1 MAIPDYQTI
10 MLPLMKL
17 ASDRKEHSLR
27 EAIDKLAT
35 EFNLSYEEKRRL
47 LPSGKQELF
56 NNRVG
61 WTRTYLKKA
70 GLLEITR
77 SGYFK
82 VTERGIEVLGENPKR
97 IDNKLLVKFEEFR
110 EFIEVREFKT
120 FRRERPAVNRGLSEV
135 EVTPVEELEN
145 AYQNIRNSLASEI
158 LVQVKSISPSMF
170 ERVVVKLIVEMG
182 YGGSLKDAGDAIGG
196 IGDEG
201 IDGIIKQDKL
211 GLDTIYIQAKR
222 WQNIVGRPE
231 VQKFAGAL
239 QGKRAKRGIFITTSD
254 YTREAREYADSIE
267 NKIILIDGNQLAQLM
282 IDSNVGC
289 STTNNYEIK
298 RIDGDYFIEEST

>member
-1 MAIPDYQTI
+1 MAIPDYKTI

-82 VTERGIEVLGENPKR
+82 VTERGIEVLKENPIK
-97 IDNKLLVKFEEFR
+97 IDNRLLYKFKEFR
-110 EFIEVREFKT
+110 DFVT
-120 FRRERPAVNRGLSEV
+120 FRREQPAVRKGLGE
-135 EVTPVEELEN
+135 EGGTPIEELEN
-145 AYQNIRNSLASEI
+145 AYQKIRNSLASEI
-158 LVQVKSISPSMF
+158 LQQIKATPPSMF
-170 ERVVVKLIVEMG
+170 ERIVVELLVKMG
-182 YGGSLKDAGDAIGG
+182 YGGSLKDAGDAVVGG

-201 IDGIIKQDKL
+201 IDGIIKEDKL

-267 NKIILIDGNQLAQLM
+267 NRIILIDGNQLAQLM

-289 STTNNYEIK
+289 STINNYEIK

>member
-1 MAIPDYQTI
+1 MAIPDYETI

-35 EFNLSYEEKRRL
+35 EFNLSIEERRRL
-47 LPSGKQELF
+47 LPSGKQEIF

-61 WTRTYLKKA
+61 WARTYLKKA
-70 GLLEITR
+70 GLLDITR
-77 SGYFK
+77 RGYCRI
-82 VTERGIEVLGENPKR
+82 TERGVEVLGENPKG
-97 IDNKLLVKFEEFR
+97 IDNKLLFRFEEFR
-110 EFIEVREFKT
+110 EFKSVKREKPLIVKGPGKEEGTPIEEM
-120 FRRERPAVNRGLSEV
+120 ESSYE
-135 EVTPVEELEN
+135 
-145 AYQNIRNSLASEI
+145 NIRNSLAGEI
-158 LVQVKSISPSMF
+158 IQQIKTTSPSMF
-170 ERVVVKLIVEMG
+170 ERIVVKLIVEMG

-201 IDGIIKQDKL
+201 IDGIIKEDKL

-267 NKIILIDGNQLAQLM
+267 NKIILIDGNQPAQLM

-289 STTNNYEIK
+289 STINNYEIK